1 MLPPEYVCYDSLL
14 ALQMRKIMQGRS
26 YAALALSVRYSYLKK
41 IKQKTEQTKL
51 IDMESKGS
59 SSRSSKGKKT
69 SAACVYTHTHTCMY
83 YIHNK
88 IYEK

>member
-1 MLPPEYVCYDSLL
+1 MLPAEYVCYDSLL

-59 SSRSSKGKKT
+59 GSRSS
-69 SAACVYTHTHTCMY
+69 
-83 YIHNK
+83 N
-88 IYEK
+88 